1 MSERTFRIALIPGDG
16 VGQEVVPAAQQ
27 VLEALHL
34 PITFVPLEAGWGA
47 FERTGTALP
56 QRTAAAIRG
65 CDGAIFGATQ
75 SPSQQVAGY
84 NSPILALRKQLDL
97 YANLRPIMSMP
108 VPGSRPGIDL
118 LIVRENTECLYVRQE
133 RLEDDGATA
142 IAQRVITRRASER
155 IARKAFE
162 LARVRHNL
170 TQRRRDAEKNREK
183 DGAFDP
189 LHNSQFTIH
198 NSQLTINNQ
207 PLTISNSPPL
217 VTIVH
222 KANVLS
228 LTDGLFRES
237 CLAVAREYPD
247 VQVEEQLVD
256 SMIYRMILQPER
268 YDVVVAP
275 NLYGDILSDAAAAL
289 VGGLGLAASA
299 NASDNFVLAEPVHG
313 SAPDIAGQGIANP
326 CATILAAAQ
335 LLDSLGEDQ
344 AAQRIRRAVHHT
356 LADGVLT
363 ADLGGRAT
371 TVEVTNAVIERL

>member
-1 MSERTFRIALIPGDG
+1 MYRIAMIPGDG
-16 VGQEVVPAAQQ
+16 VGQEVVPAAQA

-34 PITFVPLEAGWGA
+34 PITFVPLEAGWGT

-56 QRTAAAIRG
+56 QSTAAAIRG

-75 SPSQQVAGY
+75 SPSQKVEGY
-84 NSPILALRKQLDL
+84 TSPILALRKQLDL
-97 YANLRPIMSMP
+97 YANLRPIVSMP

-133 RLEDDGATA
+133 RLEDDGDTA

-162 LARVRHNL
+162 LARARHNL
-170 TQRRRDAEKNREK
+170 TQRRKDAKTQQESDMPPR
-183 DGAFDP
+183 P
-189 LHNSQFTIH
+189 L
-198 NSQLTINNQ
+198 
-207 PLTISNSPPL
+207 PL

-289 VGGLGLAASA
+289 VGGLGLASSA
-299 NASDNFVLAEPVHG
+299 NASANFVLAEPVHG
-313 SAPDIAGQGIANP
+313 SAPDIAGRGIANP

-335 LLDSLGEDQ
+335 LLDSLGEDL
-344 AAQRIRRAVHHT
+344 AAARIRQAVHRT
-356 LADGVLT
+356 LADGILS
-363 ADLGGRAT
+363 ADLGGGAT
-371 TVEVTNAVIERL
+371 TVDVTNAVIERL